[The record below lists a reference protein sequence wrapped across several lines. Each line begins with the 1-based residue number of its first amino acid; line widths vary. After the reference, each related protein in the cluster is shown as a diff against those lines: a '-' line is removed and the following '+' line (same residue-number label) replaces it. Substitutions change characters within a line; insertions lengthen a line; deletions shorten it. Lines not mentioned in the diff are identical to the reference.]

1 MNAEK
6 LKIGLFID
14 TFFPMVDGVVM
25 VVDNYAR
32 RLNEFAEVT
41 VFAPYGRDK
50 SFDDSTLPYKVVR
63 CKMLKLTAMDY
74 DLPIPAFD
82 YDFKK
87 ELSDA
92 KLDIVHIHSP
102 FSIGREGVAYAKRK
116 KIPIVATMHSQFKQD
131 FYTATK
137 SKVLTNSLLSNVM
150 RVFNACTECWAVNSE
165 VANIFYDYGAKT
177 KPKVQNNGT
186 DIALVNDEAAIQSLK
201 QKHGILPHEKVFLF
215 VGRINKI
222 KNIFFTV
229 EALKLLHNK
238 GFAFKMLF
246 VGTGQDE
253 EELRDYV
260 SSLGLSKCVIQ
271 VGKVTERAIM
281 TQYYNMA
288 DMFLFPSLYDASS
301 LVQIEAASQKTPTLF
316 LRGSAT
322 SATATEDVN
331 GFMSENSPEA
341 YADKITQIFADPT
354 YYNTVSEGAYRD
366 LYVSWDKAV
375 QKAYQDY
382 LRIITNYKLARLQK
396 LKQIARK
403 KVMRKK
409 EKSVQKEKLLE
420 KKLKRNLKQ

>member
-1 MNAEK
+1 MTPET

-50 SFDDSTLPYKVVR
+50 SFDDTSLPYKVVR
-63 CKMLKLTAMDY
+63 CKMIKLTAMDY

-82 YDFKK
+82 IDFKK
-87 ELSDA
+87 ALHDS

-102 FSIGREGVAYAKRK
+102 FSIGREGVAYAKRR

-165 VANIFYDYGAKT
+165 VSNIFDEYGAKV

-186 DIALVNDEAAIQSLK
+186 DIALVNDEKAIQALR

-229 EALKLLHNK
+229 DALKLLHDK

-253 EELRDYV
+253 DELREYIA
-260 SSLGLSKCVIQ
+260 SLGLSQNIIQ
-271 VGKVTERAIM
+271 VGKVTERSVM
-281 TQYYNMA
+281 TNYYNMA

-331 GFMSENSPEA
+331 AFMTENNVQA
-341 YADKITQIFADPT
+341 YANKIMQVFADPT

-382 LRIITNYKLARLQK
+382 LRIITDYKLARLQK
-396 LKQIARK
+396 LKIIARK
-403 KVMRKK
+403 KALRKK
-409 EKSVQKEKLLE
+409 EKSLQKEKLLE
-420 KKLKRNLKQ
+420 KKLKRDLKQ